1 MKKIQIEGAPK
12 PAGHYSS
19 AVIHN
24 GFIFVSGQLPVD
36 PETRQVVAGGIE
48 AQTEQAI
55 RNVENVLKGA
65 GSDLDHVVQMTVY
78 ISDGDFWGQVNEVYA
93 RIFGEH
99 KPARA
104 IIPVKEMH
112 HGSLIEIQA
121 IAAEKESALESVF
134 RFK

>member
-1 MKKIQIEGAPK
+1 MEKVQIEGAPK

-24 GFIFVSGQLPVD
+24 GFIFVSGQLPTD
-36 PETRQVVAGGIE
+36 PLNSRVVEGGIE
-48 AQTEQAI
+48 SQTEQAI
-55 RNVENVLKGA
+55 RNVERVLQAA
-65 GSDLDHVVQMTVY
+65 GSDLDHVIQMTVY
-78 ISDGDFWGQVNEVYA
+78 IADGDLWGPVNDVYA

-99 KPARA
+99 RPARA

-121 IAAEKESALESVF
+121 IAAV
-134 RFK
+134 

>member
-1 MKKIQIEGAPK
+1 MEKVQIEGAPK

-24 GFIFVSGQLPVD
+24 GFIFVSGQLPTD
-36 PETRQVVAGGIE
+36 PETRQVVEGGIE

-55 RNVENVLKGA
+55 RNVERVLAAA
-65 GSDLDHVVQMTVY
+65 GSDLDHVLQMTVY
-78 ISDGDFWGQVNEVYA
+78 IADGDLWGPVNDVYA

-99 KPARA
+99 RPARA

-121 IAAEKESALESVF
+121 IAAVEV
-134 RFK
+134 

>member
-1 MKKIQIEGAPK
+1 MEKVQIEGAPK

-24 GFIFVSGQLPVD
+24 GFIFVSGQLPTD
-36 PETRQVVAGGIE
+36 PLNSRVVEGGIE
-48 AQTEQAI
+48 SQTEQAI
-55 RNVENVLKGA
+55 RNVERVLQAA

-78 ISDGDFWGQVNEVYA
+78 IADGDLWGPVNDVYA

-99 KPARA
+99 RPARA

-121 IAAEKESALESVF
+121 IAAV
-134 RFK
+134 

>member
-1 MKKIQIEGAPK
+1 MEKVQIEGAPK

-24 GFIFVSGQLPVD
+24 GFIFVSGQLPTD
-36 PETRQVVAGGIE
+36 PETGQVVGGGIE

-55 RNVENVLKGA
+55 RNVERVLQAA
-65 GSDLDHVVQMTVY
+65 GSDLGHVIQMTVY
-78 ISDGDFWGQVNEVYA
+78 IADGDLWGSVNDVYA
-93 RIFGEH
+93 RLFGEH
-99 KPARA
+99 RPARA

-121 IAAEKESALESVF
+121 IAAV
-134 RFK
+134 

>member
-1 MKKIQIEGAPK
+1 MKKVQIEGAPK

-24 GFIFVSGQLPVD
+24 GFIFVSGQLPTD
-36 PETRQVVAGGIE
+36 PETREVVGGGIG
-48 AQTEQAI
+48 AQAEQAI
-55 RNVENVLKGA
+55 RNVENVLKAA
-65 GSDLDHVVQMTVY
+65 GSDLGHVVQMTIY
-78 ISDGDFWGQVNEVYA
+78 ISDGDFWGVVNEVYA
-93 RIFGEH
+93 GIFGDH

-121 IAAEKESALESVF
+121 IAAVED
-134 RFK
+134 

>member
-1 MKKIQIEGAPK
+1 MKKVQIEGAPK

-24 GFIFVSGQLPVD
+24 GFIFVSGQLPTD
-36 PETRQVVAGGIE
+36 PETRQVVEGGIE

-55 RNVENVLKGA
+55 RNVERVLQAA
-65 GSDLDHVVQMTVY
+65 GSDLDHVIQMTVY
-78 ISDGDFWGQVNEVYA
+78 ISDGDLWGPVNDVYA
-93 RIFGEH
+93 RIFGDH

-121 IAAEKESALESVF
+121 IAAV
-134 RFK
+134 

>member
-1 MKKIQIEGAPK
+1 MKKVQIEGAPK

-24 GFIFVSGQLPVD
+24 GFIFVSGQLPTD
-36 PETRQVVAGGIE
+36 PSNGQVVEGGIE
-48 AQTEQAI
+48 PQAEQAI
-55 RNVENVLKGA
+55 RNVERVLQAA

-78 ISDGDFWGQVNEVYA
+78 IADGDLWGPVNDVYA
-93 RIFGEH
+93 RIFGDH
-99 KPARA
+99 RPARA

-121 IAAEKESALESVF
+121 IAAV
-134 RFK
+134 

>member
-1 MKKIQIEGAPK
+1 MKKVQIEGAPK

-19 AVIHN
+19 AVLHN
-24 GFIFVSGQLPVD
+24 GFIFVSGQLPTD
-36 PETRQVVAGGIE
+36 PETRQVVDGGIE
-48 AQTEQAI
+48 AQAERAI
-55 RNVENVLKGA
+55 RNVENVLKAA

-78 ISDGDFWGQVNEVYA
+78 IADGDLWGPVNDVYA

-121 IAAEKESALESVF
+121 IAAEKS
-134 RFK
+134 